1 MITASH
7 VCCTN
12 SYSKYISYLSV
23 QNPKDDNGYKVYWE
37 NACQIIPPHDEG
49 IADTILKNLQPWG
62 WDKDLVS
69 TSELVSDPTDQGII
83 DSYFEE
89 VKDLCKYRSDNETTT
104 VKFAYT
110 AMHGV
115 GTPFAVRAF
124 EEFSL
129 PPFVPVKEQILPD
142 PDFPTVAFPNP
153 EEGKGALN
161 LAIQT
166 AEKAGAN
173 IILAND
179 PDADRLAIAEKQTK

>member
-1 MITASH
+1 M
-7 VCCTN
+7 
-12 SYSKYISYLSV
+12 
-23 QNPKDDNGYKVYWE
+23 
-37 NACQIIPPHDEG
+37 
-49 IADTILKNLQPWG
+49 QPWG

-69 TSELVSDPTDQGII
+69 TSKLVSDPTDEGVI
-83 DSYFEE
+83 DQYFEE
-89 VKDLCKYRSDNETTT
+89 VKDLCKYRSDNENTS

-124 EEFSL
+124 EAFSL

-166 AEKAGAN
+166 AEKADAN